1 MAKLLGYGEDFLT
14 LWAVKERVGTILK
27 KFGDHTPTSDCL
39 AFYRPSFGRSGGKG
53 SAEFGEFDAI
63 IASRENIY
71 LVESKWDNL
80 NKYKKSK
87 LFLRKEQ
94 LLRHEVFAWYLV
106 NWNKKYLGQWQNFVD
121 DHINALNALEKKFPT
136 YQRGR
141 KKLLVTNLEFVLG
154 KLIDHRKGFYSRANI
169 KNVLFFFYNS
179 EVSDPPT
186 EVNVDFT
193 LIPLDYSK
201 KLEGNFIE
209 L

>member
-14 LWAVKERVGTILK
+14 LWAVKQRVGTILK

-39 AFYRPSFGRSGGKG
+39 AFYRPSFGRKGGED

-94 LLRHEVFAWYLV
+94 LSRHEVF
-106 NWNKKYLGQWQNFVD
+106 
-121 DHINALNALEKKFPT
+121 
-136 YQRGR
+136 
-141 KKLLVTNLEFVLG
+141 
-154 KLIDHRKGFYSRANI
+154 
-169 KNVLFFFYNS
+169 
-179 EVSDPPT
+179 
-186 EVNVDFT
+186 
-193 LIPLDYSK
+193 
-201 KLEGNFIE
+201 
-209 L
+209 